1 MPIGAGAQVT
11 ARRGY
16 WHAVEPSLVR
26 AELANR
32 APRSQSPTRFHA
44 ELRTPDRGPARETRR
59 AFGPETWR
67 RHPVSVP
74 PPALL
79 ETGMM
84 TITLITGAN
93 KGLGYETARRL
104 IDLGHTVLAGARD
117 PQRGTKAA
125 RELGATFIH
134 IDPTDDDSVEAA
146 AARVRNEY
154 GHLDVLINNAGTA
167 APRLGAEELT
177 ADAAMEGFAINV
189 FGPIRV
195 THAFLPLLRA
205 AEHPRIVNVSSGAGS
220 FQRILGPGTVEN
232 AVTLPVYP
240 ATKAAL
246 TMLTVQYA
254 RALDG
259 ILVNAADPG
268 FTGTDF
274 NDHRGTQTVTEG
286 TDAIVHL
293 ATLPPD
299 GPTGTF
305 QDRHGPVPW

>member
-1 MPIGAGAQVT
+1 
-11 ARRGY
+11 
-16 WHAVEPSLVR
+16 
-26 AELANR
+26 
-32 APRSQSPTRFHA
+32 
-44 ELRTPDRGPARETRR
+44 
-59 AFGPETWR
+59 
-67 RHPVSVP
+67 
-74 PPALL
+74 
-79 ETGMM
+79 M

-104 IDLGHTVLAGARD
+104 IDLGHTVFVGARD
-117 PQRGTKAA
+117 RQRGTQAA
-125 RELGATFIH
+125 HELGGVYIE
-134 IDPTDDDSVEAA
+134 IDPTDDDSVHAA
-146 AARVRNEY
+146 AARVRDAY

-167 APRLGAEELT
+167 APRLSAQELT
-177 ADAAMEGFAINV
+177 ANAAMEGFAINV

-205 AEHPRIVNVSSGAGS
+205 AEHPRIVNVSSGVGS
-220 FQRILGPGTVEN
+220 FQRILQPGTVEN

-240 ATKAAL
+240 ATKVAL

-268 FTGTDF
+268 YTGTDF
-274 NDHRGTQTVTEG
+274 NNHRGTQTVTEG

-305 QDRHGPVPW
+305 QDRYGTIPW

>member
-1 MPIGAGAQVT
+1 
-11 ARRGY
+11 
-16 WHAVEPSLVR
+16 
-26 AELANR
+26 
-32 APRSQSPTRFHA
+32 
-44 ELRTPDRGPARETRR
+44 
-59 AFGPETWR
+59 
-67 RHPVSVP
+67 
-74 PPALL
+74 
-79 ETGMM
+79 M

-93 KGLGYETARRL
+93 KGLGFETARRL

-117 PQRGTKAA
+117 PQRGTEAA
-125 RELGATFIH
+125 RELGATFLH

-146 AARVRNEY
+146 AARVRSEY

-167 APRLGAEELT
+167 EPRLRAEELT
-177 ADAAMEGFAINV
+177 AAAAMEGFAINV

-220 FQRILGPGTVEN
+220 FHRILDPGTVEN

-274 NDHRGTQTVTEG
+274 NSHRGTQTVAEG

-305 QDRHGPVPW
+305 QDRYGPVPW

>member
-1 MPIGAGAQVT
+1 
-11 ARRGY
+11 
-16 WHAVEPSLVR
+16 
-26 AELANR
+26 
-32 APRSQSPTRFHA
+32 
-44 ELRTPDRGPARETRR
+44 
-59 AFGPETWR
+59 
-67 RHPVSVP
+67 
-74 PPALL
+74 
-79 ETGMM
+79 M

-117 PQRGTKAA
+117 RQRGTTAA
-125 RELGATFIH
+125 RELGAAFIH
-134 IDPTDDDSVEAA
+134 LDPADGGSVEAA
-146 AARVRNEY
+146 AARVRSDY
-154 GHLDVLINNAGTA
+154 GRLDVLINNAGTA

-177 ADAAMEGFAINV
+177 AEAAMEGFAVNV

-220 FQRILGPGTVEN
+220 FHRLLSPGTVEN
-232 AVTLPVYP
+232 AVMLPVYP

-254 RALDG
+254 RALPG

-268 FTGTDF
+268 FTSTDF
-274 NDHRGTQTVTEG
+274 NSHRGTQTVTEG
-286 TDAIVHL
+286 TDAIVRL
-293 ATLPPD
+293 ATLPPG

>member
-1 MPIGAGAQVT
+1 
-11 ARRGY
+11 
-16 WHAVEPSLVR
+16 
-26 AELANR
+26 
-32 APRSQSPTRFHA
+32 
-44 ELRTPDRGPARETRR
+44 
-59 AFGPETWR
+59 
-67 RHPVSVP
+67 
-74 PPALL
+74 
-79 ETGMM
+79 M
-84 TITLITGAN
+84 TVTLITGAN

-104 IDLGHTVLAGARD
+104 IDLGHTVLAGGRD
-117 PQRGTKAA
+117 PQRGIKAA
-125 RELGATFIH
+125 RELGATFLH
-134 IDPTDDDSVEAA
+134 IDPTNDDTVDAA
-146 AARVRNEY
+146 AARVGNEY
-154 GHLDVLINNAGTA
+154 GYLDVLINNAGTA
-167 APRLGAEELT
+167 APRLSAEELT
-177 ADAAMEGFAINV
+177 AEAAMDGFAINV

-205 AEHPRIVNVSSGAGS
+205 AEHPRIVNVSSGVGS
-220 FQRILGPGTVEN
+220 FHRILDPGTVEN

-254 RALDG
+254 RALRG

-274 NDHRGTQTVTEG
+274 NNHRGTQTVTEG
-286 TDAIVHL
+286 TDVIVRL

>member
-1 MPIGAGAQVT
+1 
-11 ARRGY
+11 
-16 WHAVEPSLVR
+16 
-26 AELANR
+26 
-32 APRSQSPTRFHA
+32 
-44 ELRTPDRGPARETRR
+44 
-59 AFGPETWR
+59 
-67 RHPVSVP
+67 
-74 PPALL
+74 
-79 ETGMM
+79 M

-104 IDLGHTVLAGARD
+104 IDLGHTVFVGARD
-117 PQRGTKAA
+117 RQRGTQAA
-125 RELGATFIH
+125 QELGGVYIE
-134 IDPTDDDSVEAA
+134 IDPTDDDSVHAA
-146 AARVRNEY
+146 AARVRDAY

-167 APRLGAEELT
+167 APRLSGQELT
-177 ADAAMEGFAINV
+177 ANAAMEGFAINV

-205 AEHPRIVNVSSGAGS
+205 AEHPRIVNVSSGVGS
-220 FQRILGPGTVEN
+220 FQRILQPGTVEN

-240 ATKAAL
+240 ATKVAL

-268 FTGTDF
+268 YTGTDF
-274 NDHRGTQTVTEG
+274 NNHRGTQTVTEG

-305 QDRHGPVPW
+305 QDRYGTVPW